1 MHSTELQDDLFI
13 LKEKK
18 LHMFILIKALHRQQ
32 QRGAQVD
39 TGHLIWTREKPSI
52 STGNTRVYT
61 YTSTQPA

>member
-18 LHMFILIKALHRQQ
+18 KIQMFILIKALHRQQ

-39 TGHLIWTREKPSI
+39 TGHLIWTREKTSI
-52 STGNTRVYT
+52 SIGNT
-61 YTSTQPA
+61 